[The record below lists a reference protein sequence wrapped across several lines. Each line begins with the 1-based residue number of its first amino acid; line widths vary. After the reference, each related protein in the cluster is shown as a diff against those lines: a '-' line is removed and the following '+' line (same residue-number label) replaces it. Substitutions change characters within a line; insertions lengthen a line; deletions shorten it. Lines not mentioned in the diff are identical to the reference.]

1 MQAVLRERRP
11 DPAAWAAVA
20 EAACGP
26 PEDRWRAGDAV
37 MQGRFALAP
46 HTDRLARRLGRGHL
60 GAGNESQWDVQMLAL
75 ALAGTGDVRAM
86 PALRNLSAADW
97 FLIDARPL
105 AVLPA
110 ADLLPLVRAELR
122 HTRLSTSDLL
132 RVLADLGATAAP
144 ALPEVVP
151 HLEQERAYD
160 AARVLGRIGP
170 PAAAAAGR
178 LAKFATGA
186 ARPEGPYGREAAG
199 AWHGVRMAAWA
210 HWRTTGDDTLLR
222 RACTADLAAGR
233 GSRVLPYLADLGP
246 AAAGHADAVRGLTG
260 SPGAWTRVA
269 AAHAWWRITGDP
281 EPAVPVLLEAV
292 DPDFDGH
299 PADVTPTAVRHLGA
313 IGPAAAAAVPVLV
326 RLLEREER
334 VREPWERKRIL
345 VDDDF
350 TRALAEALTRITGS
364 VPDATPPAVLP
375 WVTGRRPVPVSDPGI
390 SAAPR
395 LRGLFG
401 WPDEH

>member
-11 DPAAWAAVA
+11 DPAAWAAVV
-20 EAACGP
+20 EVACGP
-26 PEDRWRAGDAV
+26 PEDRWRARDAV
-37 MQGRFALAP
+37 MQARFALAP
-46 HTDRLARRLGRGHL
+46 HADRLARRLGRGHL
-60 GAGNESQWDVQMLAL
+60 GAGNASQWDVQMLAL
-75 ALAGTGDVRAM
+75 ALAGTGDARAM
-86 PALRNLSAADW
+86 PALRNLSRADW

-105 AVLPA
+105 AALPA

-122 HTRLSTSDLL
+122 HTRMSTPDLL
-132 RVLADLGATAAP
+132 RLLADLGAAAAP
-144 ALPEVVP
+144 AVPEVVP
-151 HLEQERAYD
+151 HLEAGCAYD

-170 PAAAAAGR
+170 SAAAAAGR
-178 LAKFATGA
+178 LAGFAAGA
-186 ARPEGPYGREAAG
+186 VRPEGPYGPEAAC

-210 HWRTTGDDTLLR
+210 HWRTTGDDALLR
-222 RACTADLAAGR
+222 RACAADLAAGR

-246 AAAGHADAVRGLTG
+246 AAAGHADAVRALTG
-260 SPGAWTRVA
+260 SPGGWTRVA

-281 EPAVPVLLEAV
+281 EPAVPVLLADV

-299 PADVTPTAVRHLGA
+299 PAHPTPAAVRHLGA
-313 IGPAAAAAVPVLV
+313 IGPAATAAVPVLV
-326 RLLEREER
+326 RLLDREER

-350 TRALAEALTRITGS
+350 TRALAEALTRITGT

-375 WVTGRRPVPVSDPGI
+375 WLTGPGSEPVSDTGI
-390 SAAPR
+390 SPAPR

-401 WPDEH
+401 WRDEH

>member
-11 DPAAWAAVA
+11 DPAAWAGVV

-26 PEDRWRAGDAV
+26 PEDQWRARDAV
-37 MQGRFALAP
+37 MQARFALAP
-46 HTDRLARRLGRGHL
+46 HADRLARRLGSGRLRVGSEAQSH
-60 GAGNESQWDVQMLAL
+60 VQMLAL

-97 FLIDARPL
+97 FLVDARPL
-105 AVLPA
+105 AVLPT

-122 HTRLSTSDLL
+122 HTRMSTSDLL
-132 RVLADLGATAAP
+132 RLLADLGAAAAP
-144 ALPEVVP
+144 ALPEVIP
-151 HLEQERAYD
+151 HLEAGCAYG

-178 LAKFATGA
+178 LAEFATGA
-186 ARPEGPYGREAAG
+186 ARPEGPYGPTAACP
-199 AWHGVRMAAWA
+199 WHGVRMAAWA
-210 HWRTTGDDTLLR
+210 HWRITGDDALLR
-222 RACTADLAAGR
+222 QACAADLAAGR

-246 AAAGHADAVRGLTG
+246 AAAGHADAVRALTG
-260 SPGAWTRVA
+260 SPGAWTRIA

-281 EPAVPVLLEAV
+281 EPAVPVLLADV
-292 DPDFDGH
+292 DPAWDGH
-299 PADVTPTAVRHLGA
+299 PAHPTPSAVRHLGA

-350 TRALAEALTRITGS
+350 TRALAEALTRITGT

-375 WVTGRRPVPVSDPGI
+375 WVTGRRPAPVSDAGI
-390 SAAPR
+390 SPDAP

-401 WPDEH
+401 WRDEH